1 MFHSVKCRADFLPFQ
16 LRSVVPGNNHNQSCS
31 ELVHHYLAF
40 DDEMTL
46 IGAMWRDTETL
57 VDEYK

>member
-1 MFHSVKCRADFLPFQ
+1 MKCLILQ
-16 LRSVVPGNNHNQSCS
+16 LRTLLPGKNEAYA

-57 VDEYK
+57 VHEYK

>member
-1 MFHSVKCRADFLPFQ
+1 MKCRADFLSFQ
-16 LRSVVPGNNHNQSCS
+16 LRNVAAGKNQTYS

-57 VDEYK
+57 VIEYK

>member
-1 MFHSVKCRADFLPFQ
+1 MFRADFLSFQ
-16 LRSVVPGNNHNQSCS
+16 LRNVVAGNNHSYS

-57 VDEYK
+57 VHEYK

>member
-1 MFHSVKCRADFLPFQ
+1 MKCRADFLPFQ
-16 LRSVVPGNNHNQSCS
+16 LRNMLPGKNQAYS

-57 VDEYK
+57 VHEYK

>member
-1 MFHSVKCRADFLPFQ
+1 MFHGMKCRADFLPFQ
-16 LRSVVPGNNHNQSCS
+16 LRNMLPGKNQAYS

-57 VDEYK
+57 VHEYK